1 MRRRRA
7 RNSDSSTR
15 SAWACTLIGQCVH
28 SSLWCNVRAIETAN
42 SQLYEAIRMRID
54 SRVHQSICL
63 NNNNKIKSIHL
74 QLIAIRIFF
83 FVSVLLWDPISMLTV
98 CIGVRHR
105 CEKFQC
111 YSLAAPL
118 FFRSLKFHLKWPE
131 RVDVSRVVMQ
141 VRSIK
146 TLSMLSIAL
155 FLACCWVGADC
166 LPVSA

>member
-1 MRRRRA
+1 
-7 RNSDSSTR
+7 
-15 SAWACTLIGQCVH
+15 
-28 SSLWCNVRAIETAN
+28 
-42 SQLYEAIRMRID
+42 
-54 SRVHQSICL
+54 
-63 NNNNKIKSIHL
+63 
-74 QLIAIRIFF
+74 
-83 FVSVLLWDPISMLTV
+83 MLTV

-118 FFRSLKFHLKWPE
+118 LFRSLKFHLKWPE

-155 FLACCWVGADC
+155 FLACC
-166 LPVSA
+166 